1 MLITRWN
8 ILNCLES
15 SFKVWADCLG
25 FRSCLLIA
33 AKRCDHLVGN
43 WTIGARWQIDRS
55 YLHLHGG
62 KECRL
67 KGRFFPYK
75 IYDLLFGNFLPPWK
89 FLWHLIRVMRR
100 HDLTKKY
107 LPTFIPTHLPTYLPT
122 YVPPL
127 ENTPKGAFI
136 GISDIWLW
144 DTDYNTDNWEN
155 GLVTINCDTGQ
166 HSQFLRCFW
175 YYVCMSHIW
184 R

>member
-107 LPTFIPTHLPTYLPT
+107 LPTFIPTHLPTYLCT
-122 YVPPL
+122 SIR
-127 ENTPKGAFI
+127 EHPKRSFHR
-136 GISDIWLW
+136 DFRHLTLRHWLQYW
-144 DTDYNTDNWEN
+144 QWRTRINDN
-155 GLVTINCDTGQ
+155 LCYLTINCDRT
-166 HSQFLRCFW
+166 
-175 YYVCMSHIW
+175 
-184 R
+184 